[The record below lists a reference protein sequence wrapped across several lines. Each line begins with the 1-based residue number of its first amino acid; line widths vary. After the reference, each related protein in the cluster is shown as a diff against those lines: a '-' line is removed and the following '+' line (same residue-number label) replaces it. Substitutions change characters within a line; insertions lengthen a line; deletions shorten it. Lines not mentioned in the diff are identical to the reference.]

1 MLLLTPLVRIL
12 SSTVDTAYHKHLLK
26 RSNEHL
32 LSTENISGSE
42 ELLEAVA
49 KYVMYIGGKFFFSD
63 SDINREPSQTR
74 IRVQRLSLGG
84 LHLHF

>member
-12 SSTVDTAYHKHLLK
+12 SSTVATAYHKHLLK
-26 RSNEHL
+26 MCNEHL

-49 KYVMYIGGKFFFSD
+49 KYVMYIGGKFFF
-63 SDINREPSQTR
+63 
-74 IRVQRLSLGG
+74 
-84 LHLHF
+84 

>member
-1 MLLLTPLVRIL
+1 
-12 SSTVDTAYHKHLLK
+12 
-26 RSNEHL
+26 
-32 LSTENISGSE
+32 
-42 ELLEAVA
+42 
-49 KYVMYIGGKFFFSD
+49 MYIGGKFFSD